1 MKIEYKFIDE
11 VIIVD
16 IDDCWGE
23 IILDLDRL
31 EYNVNHKE
39 TRRHISLDSYLY
51 EGKDFAYEDYKI
63 SNLFEEDQ
71 EKKLYNAILKLKP
84 KQQEL
89 IKSVFFR
96 NISLTDY
103 AKNEGVTVSAV
114 SQRLNTALKK
124 LKKFF

>member
-11 VIIVD
+11 VVTID
-16 IDDCWGE
+16 IEEYWGE

-39 TRRHISLDSYLY
+39 TRRHTSLDSYLY
-51 EGKDFAYEDYKI
+51 EGKDFACEDEELSK
-63 SNLFEEDQ
+63 LFEENQ
-71 EKKLYNAILKLKP
+71 EKKLHLAISKLKP

-89 IKSVFFR
+89 IKSVFFK

-114 SQRLNTALKK
+114 SQRLSTALKK

>member
-11 VIIVD
+11 IVTID
-16 IDDCWGE
+16 IEDCWGE
-23 IILDLDRL
+23 IILDMDRL

-39 TRRHISLDSYLY
+39 THRHTSLDSYLY
-51 EGKDFAYEDYKI
+51 EGNDFACEDKELYK
-63 SNLFEEDQ
+63 LFEEDQ
-71 EKKLYNAILKLKP
+71 ENKLHLAISKLKP

-89 IKSVFFR
+89 IKSVFFK

-114 SQRLNTALKK
+114 SQRLSTALKK

>member
-84 KQQEL
+84 KHQEL